1 MRYTESNKLRTMN
14 ISIRSVTGEFI
25 LEVDPSD
32 TIAQV
37 KQKIQEK
44 RFSVAL
50 DQIQLLHGEKILED
64 EKTILDYGIQR
75 EEQLNLFLKLSN
87 QILIK
92 TSTGQTLNIEVDH
105 NNTIEHVKK
114 LIEKLNGTPT
124 EKQRLKLD
132 GKKIED
138 NLSLNHYS
146 IDRDSK
152 ITMVVKEH
160 TSPMTIRVKNYSQ
173 TFFFEVHPT
182 DTVMSIKKKISAHQG
197 VETDIQRIVYK
208 GKELADNATMA
219 DHDIQHDTCLW
230 LLLDLNKVPTY

>member
-1 MRYTESNKLRTMN
+1 MRYKESNKLRTMN
-14 ISIRSVTGEFI
+14 IIIRSVTDEFI

-44 RFSVAL
+44 RISAAL
-50 DQIQLLHGEKILED
+50 DRIRLLHGEKILED
-64 EKTILDYGIQR
+64 KKTILDYGIQPG
-75 EEQLNLFLKLSN
+75 EVLNLILKLSN

-92 TSTGQTLNIEVDH
+92 TANGQTLNIEADH
-105 NNTIEHVKK
+105 NNTIEHVKN
-114 LIEKLNGTPT
+114 LIEKLNGTPA
-124 EKQRLKLD
+124 EKQRLELD
-132 GKKIED
+132 GKIMED
-138 NLSLNHYS
+138 NLSLNDYN
-146 IDRDSK
+146 IDKDSK

-160 TSPMTIRVKNYSQ
+160 TGPMTIRVKNYSQ

-182 DTVMSIKKKISAHQG
+182 DTVMSIKKKISANQS

-230 LLLDLNKVPTY
+230 LLMDLNKVPTY